1 MMVKM
6 VFGILGLIALV
17 AGVSKLAQ
25 QYNLRKHCT
34 AQIKGYVSFIPF
46 EAPSETG
53 RQLANFINALSK
65 KDTQGKSG
73 FTTENAYSEVITY
86 SIDGVEHVTLTGH
99 VSNDTRKYSAGQSV
113 VTVAYDPSDLK
124 RFHVL
129 ENKNDLNF
137 GMITVILG
145 PIFVTL
151 AFIIPT

>member
-17 AGVSKLAQ
+17 AGVSKLVQ
-25 QYNLRKHCT
+25 QYNLRRHCT
-34 AQIKGYVSFIPF
+34 AQVKGHVSFIPF
-46 EAPSETG
+46 EAPSEAG
-53 RQLANFINALSK
+53 RKLVGFVSMLSK
-65 KDTQGKSG
+65 KATQGKSG
-73 FTTENAYSEVITY
+73 FTTEDAYSEVITY